1 MEKLWNRI
9 KRNEQGEIV
18 KVKLSFKRDTDA
30 ALVHLK
36 GLTSLQTLDLRGPY
50 ITDAGLAHLKGMTN
64 LQALDLSR
72 TRKLKTLDL
81 AGQITDAGVAD
92 LRKALPNCKISK

>member
-1 MEKLWNRI
+1 MNRRI
-9 KRNEQGEIV
+9 TDAGLAHLNGL
-18 KVKLSFKRDTDA
+18 VKLET
-30 ALVHLK
+30 
-36 GLTSLQTLDLRGPY
+36 LTIYFATQ
-50 ITDAGLAHLKGMTN
+50 ITDAGLAHLKGMPN

-72 TRKLKTLDL
+72 TRQLKTLDL